1 MNKIK
6 LAIAIPTYN
15 RLEKLKI
22 LLNSIDNQIFCKDLE
37 LSLFISNIASTDG
50 TSEFLEKENQR
61 RKNLRIYNKPEDQ
74 SAKPNVFYLN
84 KIISPDIE
92 WVWFMGDDDKL
103 SEKESLQKIYKCLK
117 ENKTENLEFVCICQI
132 KKIK

>member
-1 MNKIK
+1 M
-6 LAIAIPTYN
+6 
-15 RLEKLKI
+15 
-22 LLNSIDNQIFCKDLE
+22 
-37 LSLFISNIASTDG
+37 SLFISNIASTDG

-92 WVWFMGDDDKL
+92 WVGFMGDDDISYQK
-103 SEKESLQKIYKCLK
+103 KESLQKIYKCLK
-117 ENKTENLEFVCICQI
+117 ENKNENLEFVFVFVKQKDQI
-132 KKIK
+132 IPRKYSLIKSLIFFVIDLDIMRC